1 MIENITIK
9 DIATYDN
16 SGIQVSALKKVN
28 FIYGA
33 NGCGKTTISNFL
45 FNNSDEKFSNCSLAW
60 QSDIPLNTLVYNK
73 EFRERNFG
81 KGKLSG
87 VFTIGEAT
95 AEQVKAIAD
104 KTEELK
110 VLKADGIKKRE
121 TQTSQIQ
128 KKETLEKDFKET
140 TWTKVYKKYEQTFKE
155 AFTGT
160 LQKESFKNKL
170 LQEFGANT
178 ATLETLVNLKERAKT
193 IFGEVPETITPI
205 NPIDFERIIEIEN
218 NEIWKKIIVG
228 KADVDI
234 AKLIQKLNINDWV
247 NQGRDYLQEDETCP
261 FCQEK
266 TITLDFKNQLENF
279 FDETYLSDIKSI
291 KELKQE
297 YNSLTQNLINE
308 LNSLET
314 NQKDF
319 KNSKLNNDRYSAFL
333 KTLISQNTTNTEFL
347 NNKVKEPSR
356 SIELISL
363 KEQLDLISGLIVN
376 ANAEIKAHNDIVANF
391 NTEKNNLIK
400 AIWKLII
407 EEYKTETTKF
417 NTDKNGLIA
426 GITALKTQIDAK
438 VIEFNLL
445 DVEIKNLS
453 KNVTSIQPT
462 INEINRLLKSY
473 GFSNFEIVPTT
484 EEGFYQIQREDG
496 TIAETTLSEGEITF
510 ITFLYYLQLAKG
522 SVSEDSVNDERILV
536 VDDPISSLDS
546 NVLFV
551 VSTLIKEIIKEIK
564 LGTGNIKQLILLTH
578 NVYFHKEVS
587 FIDGRTKKCNKT
599 NFWILRKNDKVT
611 TLQSFLM
618 ENPVQSSYEL
628 LWQELKNESLISSL
642 TIQNIMRRI
651 IENYFRLLGKYGDDY
666 LIQKFATK
674 EEQEICRSLISWIN
688 DGSHSINDDLYIE
701 LQDRTIETYK
711 KVFKDIFLLTN
722 HEGHYNMM
730 MNINENAE

>member
-45 FNNSDEKFSNCSLAW
+45 FNNSDERFSNCSIAW

-87 VFTIGEAT
+87 VFTLGEAT
-95 AEQVKAIAD
+95 SEQVKAIVD

-110 VLKADGIKKRE
+110 VLKADGIKKRD

-128 KKETLEKDFKET
+128 KKEKLENDFKET
-140 TWTKVYKKYEQTFKE
+140 TWTKVYKKYEPTFKE

-178 ATLETLVNLKERAKT
+178 ATLETFVNLKERAKT

-205 NPIDFERIIEIEN
+205 NLIDFERIIEVEN

-266 TITLDFKNQLENF
+266 TITLDFKNQLESF

-297 YNSLTQNLINE
+297 YNSLTQNLINQ

-319 KNSKLNNDRYSAFL
+319 KNSKLNIDRYSAFL
-333 KTLISQNTTNTEFL
+333 KTFISQNTANSEFL

-363 KEQLDLISGLIVN
+363 KEQLDLISELIVN

-391 NTEKNNLIK
+391 NTEKNSLIK
-400 AIWKLII
+400 AIWKLLI
-407 EEYKTETTKF
+407 EEYKTEITQF
-417 NTDKNGLIA
+417 NTR
-426 GITALKTQIDAK
+426 
-438 VIEFNLL
+438 EF
-445 DVEIKNLS
+445 
-453 KNVTSIQPT
+453 
-462 INEINRLLKSY
+462 
-473 GFSNFEIVPTT
+473 
-484 EEGFYQIQREDG
+484 
-496 TIAETTLSEGEITF
+496 A
-510 ITFLYYLQLAKG
+510 
-522 SVSEDSVNDERILV
+522 
-536 VDDPISSLDS
+536 
-546 NVLFV
+546 
-551 VSTLIKEIIKEIK
+551 
-564 LGTGNIKQLILLTH
+564 
-578 NVYFHKEVS
+578 
-587 FIDGRTKKCNKT
+587 
-599 NFWILRKNDKVT
+599 
-611 TLQSFLM
+611 
-618 ENPVQSSYEL
+618 
-628 LWQELKNESLISSL
+628 
-642 TIQNIMRRI
+642 
-651 IENYFRLLGKYGDDY
+651 
-666 LIQKFATK
+666 
-674 EEQEICRSLISWIN
+674 
-688 DGSHSINDDLYIE
+688 
-701 LQDRTIETYK
+701 
-711 KVFKDIFLLTN
+711 FKD
-722 HEGHYNMM
+722 
-730 MNINENAE
+730 